1 MKDQMIVDIVVYL
14 FVCDSIL
21 YIYVETPRK
30 NSFVSSFTI
39 IRNIVSLRYLLFFS
53 LMKVECET
61 ETGNGST
68 VVRKNTRVSVNI
80 FGEMKQSNVEHKVK
94 CILGGGFW
102 DYEMILCSLVGG
114 VVSIAS
120 R

>member
-1 MKDQMIVDIVVYL
+1 MNV
-14 FVCDSIL
+14 
-21 YIYVETPRK
+21 
-30 NSFVSSFTI
+30 
-39 IRNIVSLRYLLFFS
+39 
-53 LMKVECET
+53 
-61 ETGNGST
+61 
-68 VVRKNTRVSVNI
+68 